1 MTEGLPVI
9 LYIDDIEDNLLLVK
23 RFLAEKYRVLTAENG
38 MDGLAVALK
47 EKPSLILLDIMMPD
61 MDGYEVCSRLQGNE
75 ATSYIPVVFVT
86 ALGEAK
92 DKAKAFFVGAAD
104 YLVKPIKKNQLVE
117 KIEKHLQ
124 TNAQWSRLQG
134 KEESWQEKIQ
144 PSDFIR
150 FKEFLCAEADLTK
163 EVRFRISNTVPSD
176 IYRVSEG
183 LDIPEETLAR
193 YMASFTSLD
202 YVSRINT
209 EDIRLGVLPSAF
221 SKSNHVIA
229 VQYPSGKKSFI
240 ISNPFDLE
248 LVDTLVNLFR
258 MEGSSIISITPPS
271 NIDSL
276 LGESTLKVKDDPLQQ
291 ATTRP
296 LTDRKSRDALENVG
310 NGSREKPVTKI
321 TNSIL
326 NAAVTERASDI
337 HIEPKEEDTLV
348 RFRIDG
354 DLRNAF
360 SLKKLTG
367 VMVISRL
374 KIIGGL
380 DIAEKRKPQDGA
392 FVVDLGGRSF
402 NIRLSTTS
410 TPNGESLV
418 MRLLEPYS
426 EPKKL
431 EELGMLPS
439 QTKTMVRIANK
450 SSGIIL
456 IVGATGSGKTTTIYS
471 LLHNV
476 DHEKRSLMSVE
487 DPVEYRMPFVNQQ
500 QVNEKA
506 GVTFEALLKTAV
518 RQDPDVLF
526 MGEVRDSFSAKIAI
540 NFSSTGHLTITTLH
554 TSNATTAIFRLERLG
569 VERGIMASALLA
581 VVAQKLVKKLC
592 PHCKKVVPV
601 SPEEVNMFRPFTDD
615 IPSMVAH
622 ASGCEKCFNT
632 GYIGREGVYEVL
644 ELDQQ
649 LSDLVSSNVPVSEIR
664 EFIRKRGDFLISSHA
679 IHKVKNLI
687 VSPEDIYEKVL
698 AEELTEKDI
707 FVGKGLPEKKSDI
720 TGIPADQ
727 TGIEKN
733 SGGERISPGESDRNL
748 SSLDTTE
755 KPAVLVVEDDED
767 TRKLTVHLLEK
778 GGYQVFT
785 ADDGV
790 EALLY
795 LGNRRFDL
803 ILSDVD
809 MPNLD
814 GFKLLEMMG
823 QKEIGT
829 PVIMLTSRI
838 DSEDEEKGLE
848 LGAIDYIKKPFKK
861 ELLLLRVK
869 RTLQGRR

>member
-1 MTEGLPVI
+1 MTDDIPVI
-9 LYIDDIEDNLLLVK
+9 LYIDDIKDNLQLVERLLAG
-23 RFLAEKYRVLTAENG
+23 RFRVITAENG
-38 MDGLAVALK
+38 PDGLRAAEEK
-47 EKPSLILLDIMMPD
+47 KPSLILLDIMMPD

-75 ATSYIPVVFVT
+75 ETSYIPVVFVT

-104 YLVKPIKKNQLVE
+104 YLVKPIKKNLLVE

-124 TNAQWSRLQG
+124 TNAQWSRLQADTG
-134 KEESWQEKIQ
+134 SWQEKIQ

-150 FKEFLCAEADLTK
+150 FKEFLCNETK
-163 EVRFRISNTVPSD
+163 LPSEKRFSISNTVPSG
-176 IYRVSEG
+176 IYRVSGELG
-183 LDIPEETLAR
+183 IPEETLAR
-193 YMASFTSLD
+193 YMARFTDLA
-202 YVSRINT
+202 YVSNINP
-209 EDIRLGVLPSAF
+209 EEIRLGVLPAAF
-221 SKSNHVIA
+221 CKLNHVIA
-229 VQYPSGKKSFI
+229 VQEKGGKNSFI
-240 ISNPFDLE
+240 ISNPFDLD
-248 LVDTLVNLFR
+248 LMDTLVNLFHLDR
-258 MEGSSIISITPPS
+258 TSPVSITHPR

-276 LGESTLKVKDDPLQQ
+276 LGESTLKVKDDLFKQTSQPLS
-291 ATTRP
+291 
-296 LTDRKSRDALENVG
+296 DRKSPDPLVALG
-310 NGSREKPVTKI
+310 KGIQEKPVVHI

-326 NAAVTERASDI
+326 NSAVAERASDI
-337 HIEPKEEDTLV
+337 HIEPKEDETIV

-360 SLKKLTG
+360 NLKTKTG

-392 FVVDLGGRSF
+392 FVADLDGRTF

-418 MRLLEPYS
+418 MRLLEPYA

-431 EELGMLPS
+431 EELGMLDS
-439 QTKTMVRIANK
+439 QSEAMVRTANK

-506 GVTFEALLKTAV
+506 GVTFDALLKTAV

-526 MGEVRDSFSAKIAI
+526 MGEVRDSFSARVAI
-540 NFSSTGHLTITTLH
+540 DFSSTGHLTITTLH
-554 TSNATTAIFRLERLG
+554 TSNATTAIFRLGRLG

-592 PHCKKVVPV
+592 PHCKKIVPI

-615 IPSMVAH
+615 IPSEVAH
-622 ASGCEKCFNT
+622 PSGCEKCGNT
-632 GYIGREGVYEVL
+632 GYMGREGVYEVL
-644 ELDQQ
+644 EFDPQI
-649 LSDLVSSNVPVSEIR
+649 SDMVNSNAPIFEIR
-664 EFIRKRGDFLISSHA
+664 EFVRNRGDFLISTHA
-679 IHKVKNLI
+679 IHKARNLI

-698 AEELTEKDI
+698 AEELTETDI
-707 FVGKGLPEKKSDI
+707 SAIPDKPAQEPGI
-720 TGIPADQ
+720 TGVQADQPDGKKIPAGDL
-727 TGIEKN
+727 K
-733 SGGERISPGESDRNL
+733 
-748 SSLDTTE
+748 SLDESGE
-755 KPAVLVVEDDED
+755 KIPVPGAAEALSILVVEDDEN
-767 TRKLTVHLLEK
+767 TRKLITRFLEND
-778 GGYQVFT
+778 GYQVFT
-785 ADDGV
+785 AGDGV
-790 EALLY
+790 EALLQ
-795 LGNRRFDL
+795 LGSRRFDL

-823 QKEIGT
+823 QKGVDS
-829 PVIMLTSRI
+829 PVILLTSRS
-838 DSEDEEKGLE
+838 DPEDEEKGLE
-848 LGAIDYIKKPFKK
+848 LGAMDFMKKPFKK

-869 RTLQGRR
+869 RTLQGRK